1 MDTDILRSLP
11 FFQYEVPE
19 SKYCWDPLEGCV
31 EKKHQPIVSRMVM
44 GTSTRAEFLMTHTIG
59 MVICGAGGVLVAGN
73 ECAVVEEGSKQKRRR
88 TQLVGNH
95 AFCLPLILISH
106 LRPTILQ
113 SSTMNSAQR
122 SPFLQVVS
130 LADVPI
136 SSPTLHVVS

>member
-1 MDTDILRSLP
+1 MDADILPSLL
-11 FFQYEVPE
+11 FFQCEVPE

-31 EKKHQPIVSRMVM
+31 EKKHQPIVSGMVM
-44 GTSTRAEFLMTHTIG
+44 GASTRAEFLMTHTVG

-73 ECAVVEEGSKQKRRR
+73 ECAVVEAGRNKSVVEH
-88 TQLVGNH
+88 NW
-95 AFCLPLILISH
+95 
-106 LRPTILQ
+106 ILQ